1 MAFTDAAR
9 FRPGHSDSIL
19 CDAPIANALGFRRR
33 WRFDNFVGRD
43 LWDDFWSLRS
53 LLPLPQPEPMMSES
67 SELSKV
73 VGSIASSLISDSGRG
88 AFSFVSHLAFRQ
100 SAEPYG
106 NNPYVFVDQHVEERC
121 CVSGVGAVVVW
132 L

>member
-1 MAFTDAAR
+1 
-9 FRPGHSDSIL
+9 
-19 CDAPIANALGFRRR
+19 
-33 WRFDNFVGRD
+33 
-43 LWDDFWSLRS
+43 
-53 LLPLPQPEPMMSES
+53 MMSES

-73 VGSIASSLISDSGRG
+73 VGSIASILISNYGRG
-88 AFSFVSHLAFRQ
+88 ALSFMSHLALRP

-106 NNPYVFVDQHVEERC
+106 NDPYVFVDQHVKERC